1 MHHIIITFITQA
13 TVHANKEDTKACRA
27 PIKCMSIIWPGRS
40 LGFVGL
46 SAVGDDPGLGARL
59 AAAVLLPPHVVDN
72 VLLRRL
78 QCEMRE
84 KIAIKI

>member
-1 MHHIIITFITQA
+1 MLGFGENDRKARVNIL
-13 TVHANKEDTKACRA
+13 HAKFRLKF
-27 PIKCMSIIWPGRS
+27 MSIIWPGRS